1 MNLLSQVNLWL
12 DNIYHKQ
19 MKMLGSQKNFGK
31 ETKQGQYN

>member
-19 MKMLGSQKNFGK
+19 MKMLEYQKNFGK